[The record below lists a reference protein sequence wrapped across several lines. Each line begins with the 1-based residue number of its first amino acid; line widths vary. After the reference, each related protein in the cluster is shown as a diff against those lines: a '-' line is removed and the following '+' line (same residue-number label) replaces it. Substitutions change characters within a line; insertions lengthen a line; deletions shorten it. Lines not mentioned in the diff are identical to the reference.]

1 MSIINTLL
9 LSMRYE
15 LQDITGD
22 TYSDYVLMD
31 QYNKGNK
38 LLRKTILDHLPMQLA
53 EETPT
58 GSTVAAE
65 QSITLPKK
73 PIKIIDFRLN
83 KRKID
88 KVSIS
93 EIPDKT
99 TTGEPRAYYLLNTST
114 IKLYP
119 IPDKTYSYEIT
130 YIPESVAMAETD
142 DSGYQTDVEE
152 LLVRYV
158 VASLT
163 GKGFDLVAE
172 YNSTIGSLLSGIET
186 GVTVVNGY
194 YSDREG
200 RGDYN

>member
-22 TYSDYVLMD
+22 TYSDYVLID

-53 EETPT
+53 EEVT
-58 GSTVAAE
+58 GSVLAGE
-65 QSITLPKK
+65 SIAIAKK
-73 PIKIIDFRLN
+73 PIKFIDVRVN

-88 KVSIS
+88 KVSVS
-93 EIPDKT
+93 EILDKT

-130 YIPESVAMAETD
+130 YIPESATMAEID

-163 GKGFDLVAE
+163 GKGFDLIAE

-194 YSDREG
+194 YSDCEG